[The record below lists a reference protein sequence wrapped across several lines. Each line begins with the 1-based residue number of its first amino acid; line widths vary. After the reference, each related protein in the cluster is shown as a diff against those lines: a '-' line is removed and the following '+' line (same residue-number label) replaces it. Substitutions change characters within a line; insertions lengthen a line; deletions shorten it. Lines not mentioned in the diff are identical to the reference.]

1 MVEEVEEQGGCCNST
16 LMSYQLTHTIRLLLP
31 QPLLSRYFHSST
43 SLFTLTTTITTTTT
57 TTVTL
62 TATSTFSH
70 SPKTLKF
77 PIPIPRCSVAFCC
90 CSTNRSHS
98 FSEYNFYCLIYL
110 RVCFDY
116 SSLWHFFLTP
126 FVGDSRLCSKR
137 FQFNCCGYA
146 ISSLCPYSAMD
157 RRWPWKKK
165 SSDKVVLEKAA
176 AELDSAGASSQGNQK
191 PSYIQISVESYSHL
205 TGLEDQVKSY
215 EEKVQTLE
223 DEIKELNEKLSAA
236 NSEINTKES
245 LVKQH
250 AKVAEEAVSGWEKA
264 EAEALAL
271 KNHLESVT
279 LSKLTAEDQASQL
292 DGALKECMRQIRNL
306 KEEHELK
313 IQEVALTK
321 TKQLDKIK
329 GELEAKI
336 GNFEQEL
343 LRSAADN
350 AALSRSL
357 QERSNMLIKVSEE
370 KAHAEA
376 EIELLKGNIES
387 CEREINSLKYELHVI
402 SKELEIRNE
411 EKNMSMRSAEAAN
424 KQHMEGVKKIAK
436 LEAECQR
443 LRGLV
448 RKKLPGPA
456 ALAQMKLEVE
466 SLGRDY
472 GETRL
477 RKSPVKPGGSHLSS
491 LPEFSLENVQKFQKD
506 NEFLTDR
513 LLAMEE
519 ETKMLKEA
527 LAKRNS
533 ELQASRSMCA
543 KTLSKLQI
551 LEAQV
556 QTSNQQKG
564 SPKSIIN
571 INHESIYSQNTS
583 NVPSLISMSEDG
595 NDDVVSCAESWSTSI
610 ISELSQFPKEK
621 NAEEL
626 SKSDAAKKLEL
637 MDDFLEVEKLARLSN
652 DSNGVS
658 VTSHNTTIE
667 TVTNDVSEVSANKN
681 DPSEGE
687 KNTDSNPLPSQ
698 VSSAAEL
705 SASDPQSDVRGL
717 SLAELQS
724 RILSVFESMAKDSDV
739 GKILE
744 GIKHVLEDACDTSI
758 QDPVSAIPHDV
769 KPSNALRDDEGDDE
783 DVGSN
788 AEKELTACQQPTEH
802 VQIASDLEAAISQI
816 HDFVLFLGKEAMTAH
831 DISSDGD
838 GISKKMEE
846 FSVTFNKVVCN
857 EASLLQFVL
866 DLSYVLAKASEFR
879 FNILGYKGSEAET
892 SSPDCIDKIA
902 LPENKLIQDNS
913 SGERY
918 QNGHSHIINPCSDP
932 EVPDD
937 GNLTS
942 GYETNATSQKFST
955 EEFEELKLEKE
966 KAVADLLK
974 CAENLEMTKSQL
986 LETEQHLAEIKSQL
1000 TSAQRSNSLAETQLK
1015 CMAESYRSL
1024 ETRANEFETELN
1036 HLLMKTETLENELED
1051 EKRAHEAA
1059 LAKYKEL
1066 EEQLQRN
1073 ESLAAD
1079 NDIKTKQERD
1089 LAAAAEKLAECQET
1103 IFLLGKQLK
1112 ALHPQTEP
1120 MGSPYSK
1127 LEGFTEREPTTDCPN
1142 FQDHAEMDSATSAF
1156 VQRLGGESP
1165 LHFSNSLYSP
1175 SDNES
1180 NFLAISPVQHPNHKP
1195 TKSTS
1200 SSASSTPTPE
1210 KHARGFSRFFSSK
1223 GKTGY

>member
-1 MVEEVEEQGGCCNST
+1 MIPNC
-16 LMSYQLTHTIRLLLP
+16 IFF
-31 QPLLSRYFHSST
+31 SR
-43 SLFTLTTTITTTTT
+43 
-57 TTVTL
+57 
-62 TATSTFSH
+62 
-70 SPKTLKF
+70 
-77 PIPIPRCSVAFCC
+77 
-90 CSTNRSHS
+90 
-98 FSEYNFYCLIYL
+98 
-110 RVCFDY
+110 
-116 SSLWHFFLTP
+116 
-126 FVGDSRLCSKR
+126 
-137 FQFNCCGYA
+137 
-146 ISSLCPYSAMD
+146 CPYVSMD

-165 SSDKVVLEKAA
+165 SSDKAVLEKAA
-176 AELDSAGASSQGNQK
+176 AELDSAGAATQNQK
-191 PSYIQISVESYSHL
+191 PSYVQISVESYSHL
-205 TGLEDQVKSY
+205 TGLEDQVKTY

-223 DEIKELNEKLSAA
+223 DEMKELNEKLSAA

-279 LSKLTAEDQASQL
+279 LAKLTAEDQASQL

-306 KEEHELK
+306 KEEHEQK
-313 IQEVALTK
+313 IQEVTLIK

-357 QERSNMLIKVSEE
+357 QERSNMIVNLSEE
-370 KAHAEA
+370 KAQAEA

-466 SLGRDY
+466 SLGREY

-477 RKSPVKPGGSHLSS
+477 RKSPVKPVNSHLSP
-491 LPEFSLENVQKFQKD
+491 LPGFSPDNAQKCHKD

-513 LLAMEE
+513 LLAIEE

-533 ELQASRSMCA
+533 ELQASRSMFA

-556 QTSNQQKG
+556 QTSNQQRG
-564 SPKSIIN
+564 SPKSIIHV
-571 INHESIYSQNTS
+571 NHESIYSQNASTA
-583 NVPSLISMSEDG
+583 PSLISLSEDG
-595 NDDVVSCAESWSTSI
+595 NDDVASCAESWSTAI
-610 ISELSQFPKEK
+610 LSELAQLPKEH
-621 NAEEL
+621 NTEGF
-626 SKSDAAKKLEL
+626 SKSDATKKLEL

-652 DSNGVS
+652 DSSEVF
-658 VTSHNTTIE
+658 VTSNNIRNE
-667 TVTNDVSEVSANKN
+667 TVTNDVSEVSSEK
-681 DPSEGE
+681 DVPSNSKETSE
-687 KNTDSNPLPSQ
+687 PNPLPSK
-698 VSSAAEL
+698 VSSAEEF
-705 SASDPQSDVRGL
+705 SASDPQSDVPSL
-717 SLAELQS
+717 SLVELQS
-724 RILSVFESMAKDSDV
+724 RILAVFESMAKDADM
-739 GKILE
+739 GKILKV
-744 GIKHVLEDACDTSI
+744 IKHILEDACDTSI
-758 QDPVSAIPHDV
+758 QDSVSAILHDD
-769 KPSNALRDDEGDDE
+769 KPSDTTCDKQGNAEDDAL
-783 DVGSN
+783 N
-788 AEKELTACQQPTEH
+788 AEKEIISSQQTKEYM
-802 VQIASDLEAAISQI
+802 QITSDLEAAISQI
-816 HDFVLFLGKEAMTAH
+816 HDFVLFLSKEAMTAH
-831 DISSDGD
+831 DISSDRE
-838 GISKKMEE
+838 GISQKMEE
-846 FSVTFNKVVCN
+846 FSVTFNKVTSN

-866 DLSYVLAKASEFR
+866 DLSNVLAKASEFR
-879 FNILGYKGSEAET
+879 FNILGYKGTEAE
-892 SSPDCIDKIA
+892 SNSPDCIDKIA
-902 LPENKLIQDNS
+902 LPENRLVQDNS

-918 QNGHSHIINPCSDP
+918 QNGHSHILNPCSDP

-937 GNLTS
+937 GNLAS
-942 GYETNATSQKFST
+942 GYESNAVSQKFSM

-966 KAVADLLK
+966 KAVADLSK
-974 CAENLEMTKSQL
+974 FAENLEMTKSRL
-986 LETEQHLAEIKSQL
+986 LETEQHLAEVKSQL
-1000 TSAQRSNSLAETQLK
+1000 ASAQRSNSLAETQLK
-1015 CMAESYRSL
+1015 CVTESYRSI
-1024 ETRANEFETELN
+1024 EARAKEFETELN
-1036 HLLMKTETLENELED
+1036 HLQMKTETLESELED
-1051 EKRAHEAA
+1051 EKRAHEAS
-1059 LAKYKEL
+1059 LAKCREL

-1073 ESLAAD
+1073 ESSAAD

-1112 ALHPQTEP
+1112 ALHPQTEL
-1120 MGSPYSK
+1120 MGSPYLK
-1127 LEGFTEREPTTDCPN
+1127 AEGFTEREPNSPN
-1142 FQDHAEMDSATSAF
+1142 LQDQVEMDSATSAF

-1175 SDNES
+1175 PDNES
-1180 NFLAISPVQHPNHKP
+1180 TFPVISSVQNPNHRP
-1195 TKSTS
+1195 TKSSS

-1210 KHARGFSRFFSSK
+1210 KHNRGFSRFFSSK
-1223 GKTGY
+1223 GKNGH